1 MRVIVSFSW
10 LKTVWFR
17 TEISEWKVHYKRRLH
32 ISNSPNLLPMHLLW
46 QVTFRGDREYLI
58 YSCYKC
64 ITNLLRSEELI
75 SAISA
80 TTIMPWVRLHM
91 MSYPAGS
98 ETDPFFGTSYI
109 EPQMKISKSLSKQ
122 FVILSIDYIV
132 KYDIYESDKLPE
144 ISYLLILRLIKLK
157 Q

>member
-1 MRVIVSFSW
+1 
-10 LKTVWFR
+10 
-17 TEISEWKVHYKRRLH
+17 
-32 ISNSPNLLPMHLLW
+32 
-46 QVTFRGDREYLI
+46 
-58 YSCYKC
+58 
-64 ITNLLRSEELI
+64 
-75 SAISA
+75 
-80 TTIMPWVRLHM
+80 MPWVRLHM
-91 MSYPAGS
+91 MSYPFGS
-98 ETDPFFGTSYI
+98 EIDPFYGTSYI